1 MSLSPA
7 DRDRLTA
14 QYEEGPRLLREA
26 WARVPEEARQWRP
39 GPGKWSAH
47 EVIVH
52 CADSETNAAG
62 RIRYLLAEKDPTI
75 LGYDQDRWA
84 ELFDYH
90 ALPVEPAF
98 QAIEAVRANTLPLIR
113 RITEAQFSIMGRHT
127 ESGPYGVADWLR
139 SYGEHLHV
147 HVRQIG
153 RNLEAWGVGGR
164 R

>member
-7 DRDRLTA
+7 DRDRLIA

-26 WARVPEEARQWRP
+26 WGRVPEEARQWRP
-39 GPGKWSAH
+39 GPGEWSAH
-47 EVIVH
+47 EIIVH

-62 RIRYLLAEKDPTI
+62 RIRYLLAEKDPRI

-84 ELFDYH
+84 ALFDYH

-98 QAIEAVRANTLPLIR
+98 DAIESVRRNTLPLIR
-113 RITEAQFSIMGRHT
+113 RITEAQLSIMGQHT

-153 RNLEAWGVGGR
+153 RNLEAWGR

>member
-1 MSLSPA
+1 MPMSPA
-7 DRDRLTA
+7 ERDRMIA

-26 WARVPEEARQWRP
+26 WTRVPEEARQWRP

-47 EVIVH
+47 EIIVH

-62 RIRYLLAEKDPTI
+62 RIRYLLAEKDPRI

-90 ALPVEPAF
+90 SLPVEPAF
-98 QAIEAVRANTLPLIR
+98 QAIEAVRQNTLPLIR
-113 RITEAQFSIMGRHT
+113 RITDAQLSIMGHHT
-127 ESGPYGVADWLR
+127 ESGAYGVADWLR

-153 RNLEAWGVGGR
+153 RNLEAWGKR
-164 R
+164 

>member
-7 DRDRLTA
+7 DRDRLIA

-26 WARVPEEARQWRP
+26 WATVPAEVQQWRP
-39 GPGKWSAH
+39 GSGMWSAH
-47 EVIVH
+47 EVVVH

-62 RIRYLLAEKDPTI
+62 RIRYLLAESDPRI

-90 ALPVEPAF
+90 SLPVEPAF
-98 QAIEAVRANTLPLIR
+98 QAIEAVRGNTLPLLR
-113 RITEAQFSIMGRHT
+113 RLTDAQLSIMGHHT
-127 ESGPYGVADWLR
+127 ESGPYGVADWIR

-153 RNLEAWGVGGR
+153 RTLEAWKR

>member
-1 MSLSPA
+1 MPMSPA
-7 DRDRLTA
+7 ERDRMIA
-14 QYEEGPRLLREA
+14 QYEEGPGLLREA
-26 WARVPEEARQWRP
+26 WGRVPEEARQWRP

-47 EVIVH
+47 EIIVH

-62 RIRYLLAEKDPTI
+62 RIRYLLAERDPKI

-90 ALPVEPAF
+90 SLPVEPAF
-98 QAIEAVRANTLPLIR
+98 QAVEAVRWNTLPIIR
-113 RITEAQFSIMGRHT
+113 RITDAQLEIMGHHT
-127 ESGPYGVADWLR
+127 ESGAYGVADWLR

-153 RNLEAWGVGGR
+153 RNLEAWGR

>member
-1 MSLSPA
+1 MPMSPA
-7 DRDRLTA
+7 ERDRMIT
-14 QYEEGPRLLREA
+14 QYEEGPGLLREA
-26 WARVPEEARQWRP
+26 WGRVPEEARQWRP

-47 EVIVH
+47 EIIVH

-62 RIRYLLAEKDPTI
+62 RIRYLLAERDPKI

-90 ALPVEPAF
+90 SFPVEPAF
-98 QAIEAVRANTLPLIR
+98 QAVEAVRRNTLPLIR
-113 RITEAQFSIMGRHT
+113 RITGPQLEIMGHHT
-127 ESGPYGVADWLR
+127 ESGPYGVADWFR

-153 RNLEAWGVGGR
+153 RNLEAWAR